1 MDLSTLRIG
10 PIRCKLPL
18 PTTIYHAHA
27 IWSRPLTPT
36 PLDNS
41 PWTQVTLVGFLAFCS
56 VGMHSALGYMGAGG
70 LQDVQL
76 SMITNAV
83 LYSTFFVA
91 GFFGGSI
98 NVSSCPSLIK

>member
-1 MDLSTLRIG
+1 
-10 PIRCKLPL
+10 
-18 PTTIYHAHA
+18 
-27 IWSRPLTPT
+27 
-36 PLDNS
+36 
-41 PWTQVTLVGFLAFCS
+41 
-56 VGMHSALGYMGAGG
+56 MGAGG

-98 NVSSCPSLIK
+98 NVSSASTDKEKVKTVLVP